1 MQSKSYRLHNLK
13 SPSEVNPI
21 TADNHPALAQKMTD
35 DAYSR
40 VATTA
45 KQAQNFWKAQSEKA
59 KAVQAFWNAAQSKVQ
74 SQIAQLN
81 HAGSLQQKTISQLS
95 LVEGQFKVTEANS
108 KVTLAQISAAST
120 ADSVR
125 VAESSRQLA
134 QQGHVVTLQTQAFE
148 VNLKQTALAQKQQVQ
163 ALAGNTINLQGS
175 PVQFQKTVNP
185 VAVNIAQS
193 GDPDRGSGRQIG
205 GK

>member
-1 MQSKSYRLHNLK
+1 MVATKSYRLPTLNA
-13 SPSEVNPI
+13 PSKVNPI
-21 TADNHPALAQKMTD
+21 TADNHPALAQKMD
-35 DAYSR
+35 DNTYNR

-45 KQAQNFWKAQSEKA
+45 KQAQNFWKAQSEKS
-59 KAVQAFWNAAQSKVQ
+59 KAVQAFWTAAKDKIQ

-108 KVTLAQISAAST
+108 KVSLAQISAST
-120 ADSVR
+120 VADSVR

-175 PVQFQKTVNP
+175 PVQFQKTVAIRIV
-185 VAVNIAQS
+185 VAVELQEVNK
-193 GDPDRGSGRQIG
+193 P
-205 GK
+205 